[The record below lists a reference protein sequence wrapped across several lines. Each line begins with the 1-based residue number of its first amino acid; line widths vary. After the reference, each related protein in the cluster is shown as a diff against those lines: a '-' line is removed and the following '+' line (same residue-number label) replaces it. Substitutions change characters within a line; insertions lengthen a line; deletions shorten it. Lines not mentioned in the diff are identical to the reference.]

1 MKYVLIVITKIELEI
16 YKLLFKQLLTNCF
29 FYDKI
34 FLGGSMKKVGEYIE
48 LKETNLKEN
57 FLNKLND
64 EAFREIV
71 AKLKIDQEK
80 LYKYTS
86 SLSDSAEEVKNC
98 ATCKGLEHCNNEF
111 CGYCN
116 LPEVDGEGLTFSYK
130 ACRYKKKDLEKNS
143 YKENLNLFDMPSNL
157 KDAKIGDIYTDDGSR
172 TEAIKYILNYL
183 ENYNKD
189 KLKGLYLHGNFGTG
203 KTYLI
208 AALFNELA
216 KKGERSAIVYFPE
229 FLRTLKASFGFNEYG
244 EPTFS
249 DKYEYI
255 KKIPFLLIDDI
266 GAENVTAWGRDEIL
280 GTLLQYRMNENLA
293 TFFTSNLNI
302 DELESTLAV
311 TKDKS
316 DKVKARRI
324 VERIKF
330 LTEDIEIIGKNR
342 R

>member
-1 MKYVLIVITKIELEI
+1 M
-16 YKLLFKQLLTNCF
+16 LTNRF
-29 FYDKI
+29 FYGKI
-34 FLGGSMKKVGEYIE
+34 LLGGLMKKISEYIE
-48 LKETNLKEN
+48 KSDANLREN
-57 FLNKLND
+57 FLNRLND

-71 AKLKIDQEK
+71 SKLKIDQDK

-86 SLSDSAEEVKNC
+86 SINDSAIELKNC
-98 ATCKGLEHCNNEF
+98 TACKGLEYCKNEL

-116 LPEVDGEGLTFSYK
+116 LPEVDGDGLTFSYK
-130 ACRYKKKDLEKNS
+130 ACRYKKKDLEKNK
-143 YKENLNLFDMPSNL
+143 YKDNLDLFDMPKGL
-157 KDAKIGDIYTDDGSR
+157 KEARIGDIYTDDSSR
-172 TEAIKYILNYL
+172 TEAIKYVLNYL
-183 ENYNKD
+183 ENYK
-189 KLKGLYLHGNFGTG
+189 KKEVKGLYLHGNFGTG

-216 KKGERSAIVYFPE
+216 KKGEKCAIIYFPE
-229 FLRTLKASFGFNEYG
+229 FLRTLKASFGVNEYG

-255 KKIPFLLIDDI
+255 KRIPFLLIDDI

-280 GTLLQYRMNENLA
+280 GTLLQYRMNENLP

-302 DELESTLAV
+302 EELEANLAV

-324 VERIKF
+324 IERVKY
-330 LTEDIEIIGKNR
+330 LTSDIEIIGKNR